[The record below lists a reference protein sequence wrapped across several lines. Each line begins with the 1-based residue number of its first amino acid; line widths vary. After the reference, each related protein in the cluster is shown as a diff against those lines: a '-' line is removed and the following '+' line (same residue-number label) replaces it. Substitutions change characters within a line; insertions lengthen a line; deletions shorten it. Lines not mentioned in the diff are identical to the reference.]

1 MKHLLTLLALA
12 VLFLTSCDN
21 PQNTA
26 DSLRKE
32 IAGFKA
38 VPDEKK
44 QLAIDQSF
52 VKLEN
57 QIREL
62 EKRGDSKAAGLKDQ
76 LISLRAD
83 YQAAKVHRA
92 LNDAKN
98 AIQGIGEAVKDSA
111 KSIGGIFQG
120 SGTSND

>member
-1 MKHLLTLLALA
+1 MKQTLTLLALA
-12 VLFLTSCDN
+12 VLFLAGCDN

-26 DSLRKE
+26 DALRKE
-32 IAGFKA
+32 IAEFKA
-38 VPDEKK
+38 NPNEKR
-44 QLAIDQSF
+44 QLTIDQSF

-57 QIREL
+57 QIQEL
-62 EKRGDSKAAGLKDQ
+62 EKRSDSKTVGLKDQ

-83 YQAAKVHRA
+83 YQAAKVNKA

-111 KSIGGIFQG
+111 KSIGEIFKG
-120 SGTSND
+120 SGTNND

>member
-1 MKHLLTLLALA
+1 MKHTLTLLALA
-12 VLFLTSCDN
+12 VLFLTGCDN

-26 DSLRKE
+26 DSLRKD

-57 QIREL
+57 QIQEL
-62 EKRGDSKAAGLKDQ
+62 EKRGDAKSAGLRDQ
-76 LISLRAD
+76 LTALRAD
-83 YQAAKVHRA
+83 YQAAKVNKA
-92 LNDAKN
+92 LKDAKN

-111 KSIGGIFQG
+111 KSIGDIFKG

>member
-1 MKHLLTLLALA
+1 MKHALTLLALA
-12 VLFLTSCDN
+12 TLFLTGCDN

-32 IAGFKA
+32 IAEFKA
-38 VPDEKK
+38 TPDEKR
-44 QLAIDQSF
+44 QLIIDQSF
-52 VKLEN
+52 VKLTN
-57 QIREL
+57 QIQKL
-62 EKRGDSKAAGLKDQ
+62 EKRGDTKAAGLKDQ

-83 YQAAKVHRA
+83 YQAAKVNKA

-111 KSIGGIFQG
+111 KNIGEIFKG
-120 SGTSND
+120 SGTNSD